1 MQPIATKGLA
11 TAPSQFNLVG
21 SSTTQD
27 AQCCQALSQS
37 CLASQTYFPDTISY
51 NDRIESYWSVSA
63 SLSPTCMVLPTSPE
77 DVTSIIQTITANE
90 CSFGIRGG
98 GHGSFAFSNSVDAG
112 ITIDF
117 GFMNSTTYNSDMK
130 IASIQPGS
138 NWQAV
143 YETLAPYGVTVAGGR
158 AGTVG
163 VGGFITGG
171 GNSFHSASH
180 GFACDTVQNFE
191 VVLANGSIVNANAD
205 DNADLWQ
212 ALKGGSGNFGLITR
226 FDLYAIEF
234 PSPNATDIWGGILVF
249 DLNATNT
256 LIDNYVKFAENV
268 ESDQNSSSIIYWAY
282 IPAAGG
288 MVLNAA
294 LENTVNAVRPPAFD
308 SNIWFT
314 GAYKN
319 DARVLKY
326 AVQKHEEIVAL
337 IEAEMSEDSGF
348 NTLCMFQPITQTLVQ
363 HSAEKGGNML
373 GLEDRVKDGNGVM
386 FLATL
391 AVDGAD
397 NEAKALP
404 HIREWFDAVDGYA
417 ASLDANWNWR
427 YLNYAYKDQDPMKSY
442 GDKSV
447 EELRR
452 VAAKYDPS
460 QVFQSLRKSGFK
472 IPRARFMD
480 SV

>member
-1 MQPIATKGLA
+1 M
-11 TAPSQFNLVG
+11 
-21 SSTTQD
+21 
-27 AQCCQALSQS
+27 
-37 CLASQTYFPDTISY
+37 
-51 NDRIESYWSVSA
+51 
-63 SLSPTCMVLPTSPE
+63 
-77 DVTSIIQTITANE
+77 
-90 CSFGIRGG
+90 
-98 GHGSFAFSNSVDAG
+98 
-112 ITIDF
+112 
-117 GFMNSTTYNSDMK
+117 
-130 IASIQPGS
+130 
-138 NWQAV
+138 
-143 YETLAPYGVTVAGGR
+143 GVTVAGGR

-191 VVLANGSIVNANAD
+191 VVLANGSIINANAD

-212 ALKGGSGNFGLITR
+212 ALKGGSSNFGLITR

-234 PSPNATDIWGGILVF
+234 PSSNATDIWGGILVF
-249 DLNATNT
+249 DLNATNA
-256 LIDNYVKFAENV
+256 LIDNYVEFAENV

-294 LENTVNAVRPPAFD
+294 LENTVNAVLPPAFD

-319 DARVLKY
+319 DARVPKY
-326 AVQKHEEIVAL
+326 AVQKHEEIMAL
-337 IEAEMSEDSGF
+337 IEAE
-348 NTLCMFQPITQTLVQ
+348 I
-363 HSAEKGGNML
+363 AEKGGSML

-427 YLNYAYKDQDPMKSY
+427 YLNYAYKDQDPITSY
-442 GDKSV
+442 GDESV
-447 EELRR
+447 EE
-452 VAAKYDPS
+452 
-460 QVFQSLRKSGFK
+460 
-472 IPRARFMD
+472 
-480 SV
+480 

>member
-1 MQPIATKGLA
+1 MGLA
-11 TAPSQFNLVG
+11 TAPSQFVLVG

-27 AQCCQALSQS
+27 AQCCKALSQS

-90 CSFGIRGG
+90 WSFGIRGG
-98 GHGSFAFSNSVDAG
+98 GHGSIAFSNSVDAG

-117 GFMNSTTYNSDMK
+117 GQSPPSSLEATGKQSTKHLLPM
-130 IASIQPGS
+130 
-138 NWQAV
+138 
-143 YETLAPYGVTVAGGR
+143 GVTVAGGR

-191 VVLANGSIVNANAD
+191 VVLANGSIINANAD

-212 ALKGGSGNFGLITR
+212 ALKGGSSNFGLITR

-249 DLNATNT
+249 DLKATDA
-256 LIDNYVKFAENV
+256 LIDNYVEFCGE
-268 ESDQNSSSIIYWAY
+268 
-282 IPAAGG
+282 PGG

-294 LENTVNAVRPPAFD
+294 LENTVNAVLPPAFD
-308 SNIWFT
+308 
-314 GAYKN
+314 
-319 DARVLKY
+319 
-326 AVQKHEEIVAL
+326 
-337 IEAEMSEDSGF
+337 
-348 NTLCMFQPITQTLVQ
+348 
-363 HSAEKGGNML
+363 SAEKGGNML

-397 NEAKALP
+397 NEAKTLP

-427 YLNYAYKDQDPMKSY
+427 YLNYAYKDQDPITSY
-442 GDKSV
+442 GDESV
-447 EELRR
+447 EE
-452 VAAKYDPS
+452 
-460 QVFQSLRKSGFK
+460 
-472 IPRARFMD
+472 
-480 SV
+480 